1 MALTINTNIA
11 SLNAQKNLSKTQ
23 NALNKSIGRLS
34 SGLRINSA
42 KDDAAGMAISN
53 RFTAQ
58 IRGLDQAV
66 RNAND
71 GISLLQT
78 SEGAMQETTS
88 ILQRM
93 RELAVQA
100 SNDTNSTSD
109 RASLQ
114 GEMDQLYAEIDRIAG
129 STKFNGISLV
139 DGSGGAMSFQIGSDS
154 GQSISVTLKSI
165 KTKDLNLN
173 GYSKLGDL
181 NSGRIGDLMSG
192 PAATGLSING
202 FAIGE
207 AATTTS
213 TVSTAKDGATAIN
226 LQTGKTGVTAVAYN
240 TYKGAGKV
248 SGIVSGLQI
257 GTTTD
262 NMATIAASGSM
273 TELVSNI
280 NRDAP
285 GVTATLG
292 SDGSI
297 TLSNDTGEDIVVGG
311 DPTNSGL
318 TGGLLGANATYKGY
332 ISLTDDANEA
342 IAITST
348 PGGTATNVNLWG
360 FNVSTGSTSVTS
372 QAVSSNPM
380 AAGDLAINGVSVG
393 ASTGSS
399 AGDKAAAINL
409 VKLSSG
415 VTASATTQVKYTVNM
430 ANIATAG
437 ADALSINGSQVDLSG
452 PASTMDRVISQIN
465 LLGGGV
471 VASADTGGQLVLT
484 ASSGLDIS
492 IGGTSASDILGAAA
506 TNVTHGTISLVS
518 DTGADV
524 KISGNNEAVAGF
536 TEQGGSSEAVGSG
549 LSIMT
554 MQNANNAI
562 DRIDDAIDKV
572 SENRAEL
579 GAVQNRLDS
588 TISNLQN
595 ASENFS
601 AANGRLMDAD
611 FAKETADM
619 SKQQIL
625 MQAGVAMLAQAK
637 QLPQQVLQLLQA

>member
-1 MALTINTNIA
+1 
-11 SLNAQKNLSKTQ
+11 
-23 NALNKSIGRLS
+23 
-34 SGLRINSA
+34 
-42 KDDAAGMAISN
+42 
-53 RFTAQ
+53 
-58 IRGLDQAV
+58 
-66 RNAND
+66 
-71 GISLLQT
+71 
-78 SEGAMQETTS
+78 
-88 ILQRM
+88 
-93 RELAVQA
+93 
-100 SNDTNSTSD
+100 
-109 RASLQ
+109 
-114 GEMDQLYAEIDRIAG
+114 MDQLYSEIDRIAG

-139 DGSGGAMSFQIGSDS
+139 DGSGGAVNFQIGSDS

-181 NSGRIGDLMSG
+181 NSGRIGVLGG

-207 AATTTS
+207 AATTA
-213 TVSTAKDGATAIN
+213 TAKDGATAIN
-226 LQTGKTGVTAVAYN
+226 DETGKTGVSAVAYN

-248 SGIVSGLQI
+248 SGIVSGLMI

-285 GVTATLG
+285 GVTATLAG
-292 SDGSI
+292 DGSI

-311 DPTNSGL
+311 VTTNSGL
-318 TGGLLGANATYKGY
+318 TGGVLDTSATYKGY

-342 IAITST
+342 IAITAT
-348 PGGTATNVNLWG
+348 PGGTAANVNLWG
-360 FNVSTGSTSVTS
+360 FNVSTGSTNITS
-372 QAVSSNPM
+372 QAVSSNLM

-409 VKLSSG
+409 VKSSSG
-415 VTASATTQVKYTVNM
+415 VTATATTQVKYTVNM
-430 ANIATAG
+430 ANIVPDG
-437 ADALSINGSQVDLSG
+437 LSINGSQVDLSG

-492 IGGTSASDILGAAA
+492 IGGTSASDILGTAA

-549 LSIMT
+549 LNVMT

>member
-1 MALTINTNIA
+1 
-11 SLNAQKNLSKTQ
+11 
-23 NALNKSIGRLS
+23 
-34 SGLRINSA
+34 
-42 KDDAAGMAISN
+42 MAISN
-53 RFTAQ
+53 RFTTQ

-139 DGSGGAMSFQIGSDS
+139 DGSVGALNLQIGSDS
-154 GQSISVTLKSI
+154 GQSLSVTLKSI
-165 KTKDLNLN
+165 RTRDLNLN

-181 NSGRIGDLMSG
+181 NGGRIGDLGG

-207 AATTTS
+207 AATTG
-213 TVSTAKDGATAIN
+213 TAKDGATAIN
-226 LQTGKTGVTAVAYN
+226 LETGKTGVAAVAYN
-240 TYKGAGKV
+240 TYRGAGKV
-248 SGIVSGLQI
+248 SGIVSGLKI
-257 GTTTD
+257 GTTTG

-273 TELVSNI
+273 TELVNNI
-280 NRDAP
+280 NRDAA
-285 GVTATLG
+285 GVIATLAG
-292 SDGSI
+292 DGSI
-297 TLSNDTGEDIVVGG
+297 TLSNDTGEDIMVGG
-311 DPTNSGL
+311 DTTNSGL
-318 TGGLLGANATYKGY
+318 TGTVTGTTYKGY

-409 VKLSSG
+409 IKLSSG
-415 VTASATTQVKYTVNM
+415 VTASAMTQVKYTVNM
-430 ANIATAG
+430 ANVTGAG
-437 ADALSINGSQVDLSG
+437 ATGLSINGSSVNLTG
-452 PASTMDRVISQIN
+452 VTNMDGVISQIN

-471 VASADTGGQLVLT
+471 VASAETGGQLVLT
-484 ASSGLDIS
+484 ASSGLDIAIAGAS
-492 IGGTSASDILGAAA
+492 TSGILGTAA

-518 DTGADV
+518 DTGTDV

-549 LSIMT
+549 LSVMT
-554 MQNANNAI
+554 MKNASNAI
-562 DRIDDAIDKV
+562 DRIDGAIDKV
-572 SENRAEL
+572 SESRAEL
-579 GAVQNRLDS
+579 GAFQNRLDS

>member
-1 MALTINTNIA
+1 MSLTINTNIA

-53 RFTAQ
+53 RFTTQ

-100 SNDTNSTSD
+100 SNDTNSPSD

-114 GEMDQLYAEIDRIAG
+114 GEMDQLYSEIDRIAG
-129 STKFNGISLV
+129 STKFNGINLV
-139 DGSGGAMSFQIGSDS
+139 DGSGGAVNFQVGSDS

-181 NSGRIGDLMSG
+181 NSGRVGDLSG
-192 PAATGLSING
+192 SAATGLSING

-213 TVSTAKDGATAIN
+213 TVSTAKDGAKAIN
-226 LQTGKTGVTAVAYN
+226 DQTGKTGVTAVAYN

-257 GTTTD
+257 GTTTG

-285 GVTATLG
+285 GVTATLAG
-292 SDGSI
+292 DGSI

-311 DPTNSGL
+311 VTENSGL
-318 TGGLLGANATYKGY
+318 TGATAGTLYKGY

-348 PGGTATNVNLWG
+348 PGGTAANVNLWG
-360 FNVSTGSTSVTS
+360 FNVSTGSTNITS
-372 QAVSSNPM
+372 QAVSSNSM
-380 AAGDLAINGVSVG
+380 AAGDLTINGVSVG
-393 ASTGSS
+393 ASGSS
-399 AGDKAAAINL
+399 AGDKAAAIYL
-409 VKLSSG
+409 VRLSSG
-415 VTASATTQVKYTVNM
+415 VTATATTQVKYTVNTV
-430 ANIATAG
+430 NITGAG
-437 ADALSINGSQVDLSG
+437 ASGLSINGSSVDLSG
-452 PASTMDRVISQIN
+452 ATSMTMDGVISQIN
-465 LLGGGV
+465 GLGGGV
-471 VASADTGGQLVLT
+471 VASADTDGKLVLT
-484 ASSGLDIS
+484 ASSGLDIA
-492 IGGTSASDILGAAA
+492 ITGTGTNVEDIMGFAA

-549 LSIMT
+549 LSVMT
-554 MQNANNAI
+554 MANANNAI
-562 DRIDDAIDKV
+562 DRIDNAINKV

>member
-53 RFTAQ
+53 RFTTQ

-100 SNDTNSTSD
+100 SNDTNSPSD

-114 GEMDQLYAEIDRIAG
+114 GEMDQLYSEIDRIAG
-129 STKFNGISLV
+129 STKFNGINLV
-139 DGSGGAMSFQIGSDS
+139 DGSGGAVNFQIGSDS

-181 NSGRIGDLMSG
+181 NSGRVGMLGGAS
-192 PAATGLSING
+192 ATGLSING
-202 FAIGE
+202 TGIAS
-207 AATTTS
+207 AAT
-213 TVSTAKDGATAIN
+213 STAKAAATAIN
-226 LQTGKTGVTAVAYN
+226 LATGTTGVTAVAYN

-248 SGIVSGLQI
+248 SGIVTGLLI
-257 GTTTD
+257 GTTAA

-285 GVTATLG
+285 GVTATLAG
-292 SDGSI
+292 DGSI
-297 TLSNDTGEDIVVGG
+297 TLSNDTGENIVVGG
-311 DPTNSGL
+311 DPTSSGL
-318 TGGLLGANATYKGY
+318 TGGTYRGY

-348 PGGTATNVNLWG
+348 SGGTAANVNLWG
-360 FNVSTGSTSVTS
+360 FNVSTGSTNITS
-372 QAVSSNPM
+372 QAVSSNSM

-409 VKLSSG
+409 IKLSSG

-430 ANIATAG
+430 ANVTGAG
-437 ADALSINGSQVDLSG
+437 ASGLSINGSSVNLTG
-452 PASTMDRVISQIN
+452 ATAMDGVIFQIN
-465 LLGGGV
+465 RLGGGV

-484 ASSGLDIS
+484 ASSGLDIT
-492 IGGTSASDILGAAA
+492 IAGASASGIMGAAA

-518 DTGADV
+518 DTGADI
-524 KISGNNEAVAGF
+524 KIAGSASSSGTSALAAGF
-536 TEQGGSSEAVGSG
+536 VEQGGSSEAVGSG
-549 LSIMT
+549 LSVMT
-554 MQNANNAI
+554 MANANNAI
-562 DRIDDAIDKV
+562 DRIDNAINQV

>member
-1 MALTINTNIA
+1 MSLTINTNIA

-53 RFTAQ
+53 RFTTQ

-100 SNDTNSTSD
+100 SNDTNSPSD

-114 GEMDQLYAEIDRIAG
+114 GEMDQLYSEIDRIAG

-139 DGSGGAMSFQIGSDS
+139 DGSGGAVNFQIGSDS

-181 NSGRIGDLMSG
+181 NSGRVGMLGGAS
-192 PAATGLSING
+192 ATGLSING
-202 FAIGE
+202 TGIGL
-207 AATTTS
+207 AAT
-213 TVSTAKDGATAIN
+213 STAKAAATAIN
-226 LQTGKTGVTAVAYN
+226 LATGSTGVTAVAYN

-248 SGIVSGLQI
+248 SGIVTGLQI
-257 GTTTD
+257 GTTAA

-285 GVTATLG
+285 GVTATLAG
-292 SDGSI
+292 DGSI
-297 TLSNDTGEDIVVGG
+297 TLSNDTGENIVVGG
-311 DPTNSGL
+311 DPTSSGL
-318 TGGLLGANATYKGY
+318 TGGTYRGY

-348 PGGTATNVNLWG
+348 SGGTAANVNLWG
-360 FNVSTGSTSVTS
+360 FNVSTGSTNITS
-372 QAVSSNPM
+372 QAVSSNSM

-409 VKLSSG
+409 IKLSSG

-430 ANIATAG
+430 ANVTGAG
-437 ADALSINGSQVDLSG
+437 ASGLSINGSSVNLTGATSMSG
-452 PASTMDRVISQIN
+452 VISQIN
-465 LLGGGV
+465 GLGGGV

-484 ASSGLDIS
+484 ASSGLDIT
-492 IGGTSASDILGAAA
+492 IAGASASGIMGAAA

-518 DTGADV
+518 DTGADI
-524 KISGNNEAVAGF
+524 KIAGSASSSGTSALAAGF
-536 TEQGGSSEAVGSG
+536 VEQGGSSEAVGSG
-549 LSIMT
+549 LSVMT
-554 MQNANNAI
+554 MANANNAI
-562 DRIDDAIDKV
+562 DRIDNAINKV

>member
-34 SGLRINSA
+34 SGLRINGA

-53 RFTAQ
+53 RFTTQ

-114 GEMDQLYAEIDRIAG
+114 GEMDQLYSEIDRIAG
-129 STKFNGISLV
+129 STKFNGINLV
-139 DGSGGAMSFQIGSDS
+139 DGSGGAVSFQIGSDS

-181 NSGRIGDLMSG
+181 NSGRVGDLGG
-192 PAATGLSING
+192 PTATGLSING

-207 AATTTS
+207 AATTT
-213 TVSTAKDGATAIN
+213 AKDGASAIN
-226 LQTGKTGVTAVAYN
+226 LETGKTGVTAVAYN

-248 SGIVSGLQI
+248 SGIVTGLQI
-257 GTTTD
+257 GTTTA

-285 GVTATLG
+285 GITATLAG
-292 SDGSI
+292 DGSI
-297 TLSNDTGEDIVVGG
+297 TLSNDTGENIVVGG
-311 DPTNSGL
+311 DTTNSGL
-318 TGGLLGANATYKGY
+318 TGDTAGTIYKGY

-348 PGGTATNVNLWG
+348 LGGTAENVNLWG
-360 FNVSTGSTSVTS
+360 FNVSTGSTNITS
-372 QAVSSNPM
+372 QAVSSNSM
-380 AAGDLAINGVSVG
+380 AAGDLAINGISVG

-415 VTASATTQVKYTVNM
+415 VTASATTQVKYTVNT
-430 ANIATAG
+430 ASVTGAG
-437 ADALSINGSQVDLSG
+437 ATGLSINGSSVDLSG
-452 PASTMDRVISQIN
+452 ATSMTMEGIISQIN
-465 LLGGGV
+465 GLGGGV
-471 VASADTGGQLVLT
+471 VASADTGGKLVLT
-484 ASSGLDIS
+484 ASSGLDIT
-492 IGGTSASDILGAAA
+492 ITGTGTNVEDIMGFAA
-506 TNVTHGTISLVS
+506 TNVTRGTISLVS

-549 LSIMT
+549 LSVMT
-554 MQNANNAI
+554 MANANNAI
-562 DRIDDAIDKV
+562 DRIDNAINQV

-579 GAVQNRLDS
+579 GAVQSRLDS